1 MSGREQEGMDIYLP
15 IAGMS
20 INFFLILGIGGV
32 VGFLSGLFGV
42 GGGFLLTPLMMMIG
56 IPPAVAAASDSNQ
69 IVAAASSGAFAHWRL
84 GNVDFKMG
92 LVILAGG
99 IFGGT
104 IGVQLVKILRAMG
117 NFEFVMTV
125 TYVLMLG
132 LVGGAM
138 FVESWRTI
146 RRSKSAAAE
155 TAPAPVKESG
165 LTRLFNKMP
174 LKMDFHRSGLNTS
187 AIFPFTIGTIVGIMA
202 AILGVGGG
210 FIMVPAMIYIIG
222 MPTIAAIGTDLFQI
236 VLTSANVTLQQAI
249 VNHTV
254 DLLLALILL
263 AGSTIGAQFGA
274 VAGKRLKGE
283 QIRILLAIIVLALT
297 VKLFLDLVLTP
308 SDLVSL
314 APAKG
319 GGH

>member
-1 MSGREQEGMDIYLP
+1 MDIYLP

-20 INFFLILGIGGV
+20 INFFLILGIGGL

-92 LVILAGG
+92 LVILVGG

-104 IGVQLVKILRAMG
+104 IGVQLVKVLRAMG
-117 NFEFVMTV
+117 NFEFVMKV
-125 TYVLMLG
+125 VYVLMLG

-138 FVESWRTI
+138 FIESWRTI
-146 RRSKSAAAE
+146 RRSKKGE
-155 TAPAPVKESG
+155 APAGAEMGGAKLGSIFSKLPW
-165 LTRLFNKMP
+165 KMH
-174 LKMDFHRSGLNTS
+174 FQRSGINTS
-187 AIFPFTIGTIVGIMA
+187 AIFPFGIGTTVGIMA
-202 AILGVGGG
+202 ALLGVGGG

-222 MPTIAAIGTDLFQI
+222 MPTIVAIGTDLFQI
-236 VLTSANVTLQQAI
+236 VLTSANVTFQQAM

-274 VAGKRLKGE
+274 IAGKRLKGE
-283 QIRILLAIIVLALT
+283 QIRILLAVIVLVLT
-297 VKLFLDLVLTP
+297 VKIFLDLVITP

-314 APAKG
+314 AAAKG
-319 GGH
+319 GH

>member
-1 MSGREQEGMDIYLP
+1 MEIYLP

-20 INFFLILGIGGV
+20 INVFLILGCGGA

-138 FVESWRTI
+138 FIESWRTI
-146 RRSKSAAAE
+146 RRSKGATVEAAV
-155 TAPAPVKESG
+155 TAPVTESS
-165 LTRLFNKMP
+165 LTRLFNKLP
-174 LKMDFHRSGLNTS
+174 LKMNFHRSGLNTS

-263 AGSTIGAQFGA
+263 SGSTIGAQFGA

>member
-1 MSGREQEGMDIYLP
+1 MEIYLP

-20 INFFLILGIGGV
+20 INFFLILGIGGL

-92 LVILAGG
+92 LIILAGG
-99 IFGGT
+99 ITGGT
-104 IGVQLVKILRAMG
+104 IGVQFVKVLRAAG
-117 NFEFVMTV
+117 NFEFVMKV
-125 TYVLMLG
+125 VYVLMLG

-138 FVESWRTI
+138 FMESLRTI
-146 RRSKSAAAE
+146 LRSRKEPAAE
-155 TAPAPVKESG
+155 AAEVSEPKLG
-165 LTRLFNKMP
+165 RLFGKLP
-174 LKMDFHRSGLNTS
+174 LKMHFHRSGLHTS
-187 AIFPFTIGTIVGIMA
+187 AIFPFSIGTIVGIMA
-202 AILGVGGG
+202 ALLGVGGG

-236 VLTSANVTLQQAI
+236 VLTSANVTLQQAF
-249 VNHTV
+249 VNKTV

-263 AGSTIGAQFGA
+263 FGSTIGAQFGA
-274 VAGKRLKGE
+274 LAGKRLKGE

-297 VKLFLDLVLTP
+297 VKLFLDLVITP
-308 SDLVSL
+308 TDLVSL

>member
-1 MSGREQEGMDIYLP
+1 
-15 IAGMS
+15 
-20 INFFLILGIGGV
+20 
-32 VGFLSGLFGV
+32 
-42 GGGFLLTPLMMMIG
+42 
-56 IPPAVAAASDSNQ
+56 
-69 IVAAASSGAFAHWRL
+69 
-84 GNVDFKMG
+84 
-92 LVILAGG
+92 
-99 IFGGT
+99 
-104 IGVQLVKILRAMG
+104 
-117 NFEFVMTV
+117 
-125 TYVLMLG
+125 
-132 LVGGAM
+132 
-138 FVESWRTI
+138 
-146 RRSKSAAAE
+146 
-155 TAPAPVKESG
+155 
-165 LTRLFNKMP
+165 
-174 LKMDFHRSGLNTS
+174 
-187 AIFPFTIGTIVGIMA
+187 
-202 AILGVGGG
+202 
-210 FIMVPAMIYIIG
+210 MVPAMIYIIG

-263 AGSTIGAQFGA
+263 SGSTIGAQFGA

>member
-1 MSGREQEGMDIYLP
+1 MEIYLP

-20 INFFLILGIGGV
+20 INFFIILGAGGV

-42 GGGFLLTPLMMMIG
+42 GGGFLLTPLLMMIG

-69 IVAAASSGAFAHWRL
+69 IVAGASSGAFAHWRL

-92 LVILAGG
+92 LVILLGG
-99 IFGGT
+99 ITGGT
-104 IGVQLVKILRAMG
+104 IGVQLVKVLRAMG
-117 NFEFVMTV
+117 NFEFVMRV
-125 TYVLMLG
+125 AYVLMLG

-138 FVESWRTI
+138 FIESWRTI
-146 RRSKSAAAE
+146 RRSKSGAAAAGSE
-155 TAPAPVKESG
+155 AMGGAKLGQIFSK
-165 LTRLFNKMP
+165 LP
-174 LKMDFHRSGLNTS
+174 LKMHFHRSGLHTS
-187 AIFPFTIGTIVGIMA
+187 AIFPFAIGAIVGVMA
-202 AILGVGGG
+202 ALLGVGGG

-236 VLTSANVTLQQAI
+236 VLTSANVTLQQAF
-249 VNHTV
+249 VNKTV

-263 AGSTIGAQFGA
+263 FGSTIGAQFGA
-274 VAGKRLKGE
+274 IAGRRLKGE
-283 QIRILLAIIVLALT
+283 QIRILLALIVLILA
-297 VKLFLDLVLTP
+297 VKIFFDLILTP

>member
-1 MSGREQEGMDIYLP
+1 MEIYLP

-20 INFFLILGIGGV
+20 INFFLVIGIGGV

-99 IFGGT
+99 ITGGT
-104 IGVQLVKILRAMG
+104 IGVQLVKVLRAIG
-117 NFEFVMTV
+117 NFEFVMKV
-125 TYVLMLG
+125 VYVLMLG

-138 FVESWRTI
+138 FMESLRTI
-146 RRSKSAAAE
+146 LRSRKPEAE
-155 TAPAPVKESG
+155 VCVVATSEPRLA
-165 LTRLFNKMP
+165 RLFAKMP
-174 LKMDFHRSGLNTS
+174 LKMHFQRSGLHTS
-187 AIFPFTIGTIVGIMA
+187 AIFPFSIGTIVGIMA
-202 AILGVGGG
+202 ALLGVGGG

-236 VLTSANVTLQQAI
+236 VLTSANVTLQQAF
-249 VNHTV
+249 VNKTV

-274 VAGKRLKGE
+274 IAGKKLKGE
-283 QIRILLAIIVLALT
+283 QIRILLAIIVLVLT

-308 SDLVSL
+308 EDLVSL

>member
-1 MSGREQEGMDIYLP
+1 MEIYLP

-20 INFFLILGIGGV
+20 INFFIILGAGGL

-42 GGGFLLTPLMMMIG
+42 GGGFLLTPLLMMIG

-69 IVAAASSGAFAHWRL
+69 IVAGASSGAFAHWRL

-92 LVILAGG
+92 LIILFGG
-99 IFGGT
+99 ITGGT
-104 IGVQLVKILRAMG
+104 IGVQVVKVLRAMG
-117 NFEFVMTV
+117 NFEFVMKV
-125 TYVLMLG
+125 IYVLMLG

-138 FVESWRTI
+138 FIESWRTI
-146 RRSKSAAAE
+146 RRSRGAE
-155 TAPAPVKESG
+155 VPVGEEIGGARPGQIFQK
-165 LTRLFNKMP
+165 LP
-174 LKMDFHRSGLNTS
+174 LKMHFHRSGIHTS
-187 AIFPFTIGTIVGIMA
+187 AIFPFSIGTLVGFMA
-202 AILGVGGG
+202 ALLGVGGG

-222 MPTIAAIGTDLFQI
+222 MPTITAIGTDLFQI
-236 VLTSANVTLQQAI
+236 VLTSANVTLQQAF
-249 VNHTV
+249 VNKTV

-263 AGSTIGAQFGA
+263 FGSTIGAQFGA
-274 VAGKRLKGE
+274 IAGRRLKGE
-283 QIRILLAIIVLALT
+283 QIRILLALIVLILA
-297 VKLFLDLVLTP
+297 VKLFFDLILTP

>member
-1 MSGREQEGMDIYLP
+1 MDIYLP

-20 INFFLILGIGGV
+20 INFFIILGAGGL

-42 GGGFLLTPLMMMIG
+42 GGGFLLTPLLMMVG

-69 IVAAASSGAFAHWRL
+69 IVAGASSGAFAHWRL

-92 LVILAGG
+92 LVILFCGIAGG
-99 IFGGT
+99 T
-104 IGVQLVKILRAMG
+104 VGVQVVKYLRAMG
-117 NFEFVMTV
+117 NFEFVMKV
-125 TYVLMLG
+125 VYVLMLG

-138 FVESWRTI
+138 FIESWRTI
-146 RRSKSAAAE
+146 RRSKRGDAAVGEEMGGA
-155 TAPAPVKESG
+155 KLGSIFQK
-165 LTRLFNKMP
+165 LP
-174 LKMDFHRSGLNTS
+174 LKMHFHRSGLHTT
-187 AIFPFTIGTIVGIMA
+187 AIFPFSIGAIVGFMA
-202 AILGVGGG
+202 ALLGVGGG

-236 VLTSANVTLQQAI
+236 VLTSANVTLQQAF
-249 VNHTV
+249 VNKTV

-263 AGSTIGAQFGA
+263 FGSTIGAQFGA
-274 VAGKRLKGE
+274 IAGRRLKGE
-283 QIRILLAIIVLALT
+283 QIRILLAVIVLILA
-297 VKLFLDLVLTP
+297 VKIFFDLILTP

>member
-1 MSGREQEGMDIYLP
+1 MDIYLP

-20 INFFLILGIGGV
+20 INFFLILGIGGL

-104 IGVQLVKILRAMG
+104 IGVQLVKVLRALG
-117 NFEFVMTV
+117 NFEFVMKV
-125 TYVLMLG
+125 VYVLMLG

-138 FVESWRTI
+138 FVESLRTI
-146 RRSKSAAAE
+146 RRSKSSAAE
-155 TAPAPVKESG
+155 AVLAAPGSESG
-165 LTRLFNKMP
+165 LTRIFNKLP
-174 LKMDFHRSGLNTS
+174 LKMNFERSGLNTS
-187 AIFPFTIGTIVGIMA
+187 AIFPFAIGTTVGIMA

-236 VLTSANVTLQQAI
+236 VLTSANVTLQQAF

-283 QIRILLAIIVLALT
+283 QIRILLAIIVLVLT
-297 VKLFLDLVLTP
+297 VKIFLDLVLTP
-308 SDLVSL
+308 TDLVSL
-314 APAKG
+314 ATAG

>member
-1 MSGREQEGMDIYLP
+1 MDIYLP

-20 INFFLILGIGGV
+20 INFFLILGIGGL

-104 IGVQLVKILRAMG
+104 VGVQLVKILRAMG
-117 NFEFVMTV
+117 NFEFVMKV
-125 TYVLMLG
+125 VYVLMLG

-138 FVESWRTI
+138 FIESWRTI
-146 RRSKSAAAE
+146 RRSKGVSAEAAA
-155 TAPAPVKESG
+155 AAPVTESS
-165 LTRLFNKMP
+165 LTRLFNKLP
-174 LKMDFHRSGLNTS
+174 LKMNFERSGLNTS
-187 AIFPFTIGTIVGIMA
+187 AIFPFAIGTTVGIMA

-263 AGSTIGAQFGA
+263 SGSTIGAQFGA

-297 VKLFLDLVLTP
+297 VKMFLDLVITP

-314 APAKG
+314 ASSG

>member
-1 MSGREQEGMDIYLP
+1 MEIYLP

-20 INFFLILGIGGV
+20 INFFLVLGIGGL

-92 LVILAGG
+92 LIILLGG
-99 IFGGT
+99 ITGGT
-104 IGVQLVKILRAMG
+104 IGVQFVKVLRAMG
-117 NFEFVMTV
+117 NFEFVMKV
-125 TYVLMLG
+125 VYVLMLG

-138 FVESWRTI
+138 FLESWRTI
-146 RRSKSAAAE
+146 RRSKSGVASATEEIGGAKLGRIFS
-155 TAPAPVKESG
+155 V
-165 LTRLFNKMP
+165 LP
-174 LKMDFHRSGLNTS
+174 LKMNFHRSGLHTS
-187 AIFPFTIGTIVGIMA
+187 AIFPFSIGTIVGIMA
-202 AILGVGGG
+202 ALLGVGGG

-222 MPTIAAIGTDLFQI
+222 MPTIVAIGTDLFQI
-236 VLTSANVTLQQAI
+236 VLTSANVTLQQAF
-249 VNHTV
+249 VNRTV

-274 VAGKRLKGE
+274 IAGKRLKGE

-297 VKLFLDLVLTP
+297 VKIFFDLILTP

>member
-1 MSGREQEGMDIYLP
+1 MDIYLP

-20 INFFLILGIGGV
+20 LNFFLILGIGGL

-92 LVILAGG
+92 LIILVGG

-104 IGVQLVKILRAMG
+104 IGVQLVKVLRSVG
-117 NFEFVMTV
+117 NFEFVMKV
-125 TYVLMLG
+125 VYVLMLG

-138 FVESWRTI
+138 FVESLRTI
-146 RRSKSAAAE
+146 RRSKSPNHPAVEAAAA
-155 TAPAPVKESG
+155 APTGAGMS
-165 LTRLFNKMP
+165 RLFNKLP
-174 LKMDFHRSGLNTS
+174 LKMHFHRSGLHTS
-187 AIFPFTIGTIVGIMA
+187 AIFPFSIGTAVGIMA
-202 AILGVGGG
+202 ALLGVGGG

-236 VLTSANVTLQQAI
+236 VLTSANVTLQQAF

-254 DLLLALILL
+254 DILLALILL
-263 AGSTIGAQFGA
+263 GGSTIGAQFGA

-283 QIRILLAIIVLALT
+283 QIRILLAVIVLAMT
-297 VKLFLDLVLTP
+297 VKLLLDLVLTP
-308 SDLVSL
+308 ADLVSL
-314 APAKG
+314 AKAG

>member
-1 MSGREQEGMDIYLP
+1 MEIYLP

-20 INFFLILGIGGV
+20 INFFLILGIGGL

-92 LVILAGG
+92 LIILAGG

-104 IGVQLVKILRAMG
+104 IGVQFVKVLRAMG
-117 NFEFVMTV
+117 NFEFVMKV
-125 TYVLMLG
+125 VYVLMLG

-138 FVESWRTI
+138 FLESLRTI
-146 RRSKSAAAE
+146 RRSMGSSADAAV
-155 TAPAPVKESG
+155 AAPVSEPKLSK
-165 LTRLFNKMP
+165 LFTKLP
-174 LKMDFHRSGLNTS
+174 LRMHFNRSGLHTS
-187 AIFPFTIGTIVGIMA
+187 AIFPFSIGTAVGIMA
-202 AILGVGGG
+202 ALLGVGGG

-222 MPTIAAIGTDLFQI
+222 MPTIVAIGTDLFQI
-236 VLTSANVTLQQAI
+236 VLTSANVTLQQAF

-263 AGSTIGAQFGA
+263 GGSTIGAQFGA

-283 QIRILLAIIVLALT
+283 QIRILLAVIVLAMT

-308 SDLVSL
+308 TDLVSL
-314 APAKG
+314 AAGKG

>member
-1 MSGREQEGMDIYLP
+1 MDIYLP

-20 INFFLILGIGGV
+20 INFFLVLGIGGL

-104 IGVQLVKILRAMG
+104 IGVQLVKILRALG
-117 NFEFVMTV
+117 NFEFVMKV
-125 TYVLMLG
+125 VYVLMLG

-138 FVESWRTI
+138 FVESLRTI
-146 RRSKSAAAE
+146 RRSRGSTAAAAAA
-155 TAPAPVKESG
+155 APAAESG

-187 AIFPFTIGTIVGIMA
+187 AIFPFAIGTTVGIMA

-263 AGSTIGAQFGA
+263 AGSSFGAQFGA
-274 VAGKRLKGE
+274 MAGKRLKGE
-283 QIRILLAIIVLALT
+283 QIRILLAIIVLVLT

>member
-1 MSGREQEGMDIYLP
+1 MFNVYLP
-15 IAGMS
+15 IADMS
-20 INFFLILGIGGV
+20 INFFLVIGIGGM

-84 GNVDFKMG
+84 GNVDIKMG
-92 LVILAGG
+92 LIILAGG
-99 IFGGT
+99 IAGGT
-104 IGVQLVKILRAMG
+104 VGVQFVKVLRSMG
-117 NFEFVMTV
+117 NFEFVMKV
-125 TYVLMLG
+125 VYVLMLG

-138 FVESWRTI
+138 FLESLRTI
-146 RRSKSAAAE
+146 RRSRGQSSEDVAATPTVSE
-155 TAPAPVKESG
+155 PKLSK
-165 LTRLFNKMP
+165 LFAKLP
-174 LKMDFHRSGLNTS
+174 LRMHFHRSGLHTS
-187 AIFPFTIGTIVGIMA
+187 AIFPFSIGTAVGIMA
-202 AILGVGGG
+202 ALLGVGGG

-263 AGSTIGAQFGA
+263 GGSTIGAQFGA

-283 QIRILLAIIVLALT
+283 QIRILLAVIVLAMT
-297 VKLFLDLVLTP
+297 VKLFLDLVITP
-308 SDLVSL
+308 TDLVSL
-314 APAKG
+314 AAGKG

>member
-1 MSGREQEGMDIYLP
+1 MEIYLP

-92 LVILAGG
+92 LIILAGG

-117 NFEFVMTV
+117 NFEFVMKV
-125 TYVLMLG
+125 VYVLMLG

-138 FVESWRTI
+138 FLESLRTI
-146 RRSKSAAAE
+146 RRSMGSSAEAAAVV
-155 TAPAPVKESG
+155 PVSEPKLSK
-165 LTRLFNKMP
+165 LFGKLP
-174 LKMDFHRSGLNTS
+174 LRMHFHRSGLNTS
-187 AIFPFTIGTIVGIMA
+187 AIFPFSIGTAVGIMA
-202 AILGVGGG
+202 ALLGVGGG

-236 VLTSANVTLQQAI
+236 VLTSANVTLQQAF

-263 AGSTIGAQFGA
+263 GGSTIGAQFGA

-283 QIRILLAIIVLALT
+283 QIRILLAVIVLAMT

-308 SDLVSL
+308 TDLVSL
-314 APAKG
+314 AAGKG

>member
-1 MSGREQEGMDIYLP
+1 MEIYLP

-20 INFFLILGIGGV
+20 INFFIILGAGGL

-42 GGGFLLTPLMMMIG
+42 GGGFLLTPLLMMVG

-69 IVAAASSGAFAHWRL
+69 IVAGASSGAFAHWRL

-92 LVILAGG
+92 LIILFGGIAGG
-99 IFGGT
+99 T
-104 IGVQLVKILRAMG
+104 VGVQVVKYLRAMG
-117 NFEFVMTV
+117 NFEFVMKV
-125 TYVLMLG
+125 VYVLMLG

-138 FVESWRTI
+138 FIESWRTI
-146 RRSKSAAAE
+146 RRSKSGEAAVGEEMGGAKLG
-155 TAPAPVKESG
+155 TIFQK
-165 LTRLFNKMP
+165 LP
-174 LKMDFHRSGLNTS
+174 LKMHFQRSGIHTS
-187 AIFPFTIGTIVGIMA
+187 ALFPFGIGATVGFMA
-202 AILGVGGG
+202 ALLGVGGG

-236 VLTSANVTLQQAI
+236 VLTSANVTLQQAW
-249 VNHTV
+249 VNKTV
-254 DLLLALILL
+254 DLLLALTLL
-263 AGSTIGAQFGA
+263 FGSTIGAQFGA
-274 VAGKRLKGE
+274 IAGRRLKGE
-283 QIRILLAIIVLALT
+283 QIRILLAAIVLILA
-297 VKLFLDLVLTP
+297 VKIFFDLILTP